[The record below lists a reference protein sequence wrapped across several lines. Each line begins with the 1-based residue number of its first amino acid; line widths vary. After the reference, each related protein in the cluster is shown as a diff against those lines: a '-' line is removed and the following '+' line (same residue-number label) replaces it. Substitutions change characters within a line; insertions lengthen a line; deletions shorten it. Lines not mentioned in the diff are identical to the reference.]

1 MKNFI
6 QNGNN
11 LTLAAPYAVN
21 SGEGVLVDRVFGVA
35 CSDADN
41 GADVDIAT
49 VGVFALAK
57 ETTDVFTLGQPVYF
71 DTATLTVRSHTDPDS
86 NSAGESEAL
95 VGVAVAVAGVGTST
109 VRVKLAPSPVTLV

>member
-6 QNGNN
+6 QNGHNI
-11 LTLAAPYAVN
+11 TLAAPYAVN
-21 SGEGVLVDRVFGVA
+21 SGEGVLADRLFGVA

-49 VGVFALAK
+49 VGVFAMAK
-57 ETTDVFTLGQPVYF
+57 ESTDVFTVGQPVYF
-71 DTATLTVRSHTDPDS
+71 DVATLTVRSHNSEDS

-95 VGVAVAVAGVGTST
+95 VGVAVAVAGAGTTT
-109 VRVKLAPSPVTLV
+109 VRIRLGQPVTLV